1 MFNRV
6 HGKLPYLSPLI
17 YYLDFECTYLVEM
30 SNLKKIY
37 WMFEY
42 VVCRMHMY
50 MFIYIL
56 LRINIVALIE
66 LFEYQNKRPRVVE
79 QHMD

>member
-1 MFNRV
+1 
-6 HGKLPYLSPLI
+6 
-17 YYLDFECTYLVEM
+17 M